1 MLEWIITSCVLIG
14 IVLLVRLCLKN
25 KISLGLRYALWL
37 LVLVRLLVPVNFF
50 SSPISVMNVV
60 PEPATVAEVQQ
71 PEILDAPEQ
80 TPTQSI
86 TDTPVSQVPILP
98 VNPTPITPVTPEE
111 QEPVQLPQPQIT
123 EKEPVPEKTFS
134 VTLLLQILWIT
145 GMAVTALVFFITN
158 IRFTLRLKRTKQ
170 PEQADCS
177 LPVYRSSA
185 VDTPCLFGLFKPAI
199 YLTQE
204 AVEDEGKHHILTHEL
219 THYKHLD
226 HIWGMLRCLCL
237 VLHWYNPFVWIA
249 AILSRRDSELACDE
263 AVIKQLG
270 EDSRAEYGKTL
281 IRMTCTK
288 QNAAGIFTT
297 ATTMTGSKRT
307 ITQRIKLIAKHPQT
321 ALYAVICLVLVAAI
335 AVGCTFTGKKQAEST
350 EKTQPKLETIVITDK
365 PASEVL
371 TKSYKLE
378 ELYTFLNV
386 EIFFELSP
394 MTKNPE
400 PPVRLADV
408 HDKFPIECFKEE
420 YIVYSVEEGGYFYIF
435 PDISEPYKVGEQVDF
450 SNTNVADTLYISGVC
465 KVSDFDNIKYGKS
478 TNQDVIDIDPNTITV
493 VDPVSGEI
501 ESRSALSD
509 GRVLVI
515 SYEEQDDTRSAIVTD
530 TQITSIKNEYFLEW
544 YARILYEDWPVDSS
558 DKSPAESAGTIL
570 FEENYP
576 KVLECGEADGYVTL
590 ESLDKSKTCRV
601 YARKYRNPDNPYSY
615 DLYVDIDT
623 GTEILSKYLES
634 NVFQLPSVGVF
645 LGDVDGDKVEEILI
659 HSNTGGNGGY
669 GLWQTWVL
677 KIEDG
682 EIHILFENF
691 DELDTGFKSRFLEDY
706 KLEITNR
713 FTGYKLVFD
722 VKDSHKNAYKSAKE
736 PPTGYTLNL
745 DPFCFFE
752 PEDVDH
758 DGISEIVCRQY
769 TSHIGHLDN
778 TGTAHSVLKFN
789 TQTQKFEVIDA
800 WYEPYLEDNNA

>member
-25 KISLGLRYALWL
+25 KLSLRLRYALWL
-37 LVLVRLLVPVNFF
+37 IVLVRLLVPVNFF
-50 SSPISVMNVV
+50 NSSMSVMNVV
-60 PEPATVAEVQQ
+60 PESATVAELQQ
-71 PEILDAPEQ
+71 PVNTYIP
-80 TPTQSI
+80 PTEPM
-86 TDTPVSQVPILP
+86 TDTPVTQVPILP
-98 VNPTPITPVTPEE
+98 VNPTPITPVTPEVG
-111 QEPVQLPQPQIT
+111 EPAQLPQVQIPT
-123 EKEPVPEKTFS
+123 QEESPEKSFS
-134 VTLLLQILWIT
+134 VVLLLQIIWAAGIV
-145 GMAVTALVFFITN
+145 VTASVFLFAN
-158 IRFTLRLKRTKQ
+158 IRFGLRLKRTRRIEDVAC
-170 PEQADCS
+170 P
-177 LPVYRSSA
+177 LRVYRTA
-185 VDTPCLFGLFKPAI
+185 VIDTPCLFGVFRPAI
-199 YLTQE
+199 YLTEQ
-204 AVEDEGKHHILTHEL
+204 AGEDEGQHHILTHEM

-226 HIWGMLRCLCL
+226 HIWGLLRCLCL
-237 VLHWYNPFVWIA
+237 ALHWYNPLVWIA
-249 AILSRRDSELACDE
+249 AVCSRRDSELACDE
-263 AVIKQLG
+263 AAIKRLG
-270 EDSRAEYGKTL
+270 EENRAAYGRTL
-281 IRMTCTK
+281 VRMTCTK

-307 ITQRIKLIAKHPQT
+307 ITQRIKLIAKHPKT

-465 KVSDFDNIKYGKS
+465 KVSDFDSIKYGKS
-478 TNQDVIDIDPNTITV
+478 TNQDVIDIDPKTTTV

-509 GRVLVI
+509 GRVLVVR
-515 SYEEQDDTRSAIVTD
+515 YKKQDDTRSAIVTD
-530 TQITSIKNEYFLEW
+530 TQITSIKIEHFLEW
-544 YARILYEDWPVDSS
+544 YARIQYEDWPVDSA
-558 DKSPAESAGTIL
+558 DKAVTENAETIR
-570 FEENYP
+570 FEKYYP
-576 KVLECGEADGYVTL
+576 KVFECGEVEGYVTL
-590 ESLDKSKTCRV
+590 DSLLESKTCRV
-601 YARKYRNPDNPYSY
+601 YARKYRNPDNPHSY

-645 LGDVDGDKVEEILI
+645 LGDVDGDKVDEILI

-677 KIEDG
+677 KVEDG

-691 DELDTGFKSRFLEDY
+691 DGFDTGFKSRFLEDY

-722 VKDSHKNAYKSAKE
+722 VKDSHKKAYKSAKE
-736 PPTGYTLNL
+736 PPTGYILDL

-769 TSHIGHLDN
+769 TSHIGHFDN